1 MRQIATAAASSSAAE
16 IASAVCVPGMKARN
30 AARMSARRF
39 ASCRVSLGRADWPGP
54 LRSLRWLQKFPLV
67 PWGLPTSLTS

>member
-16 IASAVCVPGMKARN
+16 ITSVACELAASEN

-39 ASCRVSLGRADWPGP
+39 ASCRVSLGRAD
-54 LRSLRWLQKFPLV
+54 
-67 PWGLPTSLTS
+67 